1 MFLYYLLMK
10 NLPKNEGYKRYST
23 ILKDK
28 EVWLT
33 YNQDEQK
40 RISEILLSLDSLIT
54 LHQRKLSLTKGR

>member
-1 MFLYYLLMK
+1 MK